1 MRPLVYHSVALR
13 DIFFVTLGVAAVTE
27 LAIQVGTRSGGERD
41 PSYVWMI
48 VGSALGLVLAFRAA
62 GSGAHLPGPSWTAPA
77 VGIALMCAGMLLRY
91 WSVRTLGRF
100 FTVTVDVGADHELV
114 DTGPYARVRH
124 PSYTGML
131 VVYLGAGVAL
141 DSWLSV
147 AAAVV
152 PPAAAVVNR
161 IRHEERLLRTR
172 LGARY
177 VDYADR
183 TRRLEEKWIKWSMGV
198 PLVVL
203 SSPYRSLLQ
212 PFLDYAGRSFTSPP
226 KPP

>member
-1 MRPLVYHSVALR
+1 MRPLVFHGGLAAYAFYGALG
-13 DIFFVTLGVAAVTE
+13 TWGVGETV
-27 LAIQVGTRSGGERD
+27 LQVRTRTGERD

-62 GSGAHLPGPSWTAPA
+62 GSVAHLPGPSWTAPA
-77 VGIALMCAGMLLRY
+77 VGVALMCAGMLLRY

-100 FTVTVDVGADHELV
+100 FTVTVEVGADHELV
-114 DTGPYARVRH
+114 DSGPYALLRH

-131 VVYLGAGVAL
+131 IVYLGAGVAL

-147 AAAVV
+147 AAAVL

-183 TRRLEEKWIKWSMGV
+183 TRRLV
-198 PLVVL
+198 P
-203 SSPYRSLLQ
+203 
-212 PFLDYAGRSFTSPP
+212 GIW
-226 KPP
+226 

>member
-1 MRPLVYHSVALR
+1 MRPLVFHGGLAAYAFYAALG
-13 DIFFVTLGVAAVTE
+13 IWGAGEGFL
-27 LAIQVGTRSGGERD
+27 QVRTRAGERD

-48 VGSALGLVLAFRAA
+48 AGSVVGLVLAFRAA
-62 GSGAHLPGPSWTAPA
+62 GDDVRLPGPAWTAPA
-77 VGIALMCAGMLLRY
+77 VGVALMCAGMLLRY

-114 DTGPYARVRH
+114 DTGPYARLRH

-161 IRHEERLLRTR
+161 IRMRSGCCGPGSENGTS
-172 LGARY
+172 
-177 VDYADR
+177 
-183 TRRLEEKWIKWSMGV
+183 SMRAGPDASFRGSGEV
-198 PLVVL
+198 GEPAGNGTPL
-203 SSPYRSLLQ
+203 
-212 PFLDYAGRSFTSPP
+212 A
-226 KPP
+226 

>member
-1 MRPLVYHSVALR
+1 MRPLVFHGGLAAYAFYAALG
-13 DIFFVTLGVAAVTE
+13 IWGAGEAV
-27 LAIQVGTRSGGERD
+27 LQVRTRAGERD

-48 VGSALGLVLAFRAA
+48 VGSVVGLVLAFRAV
-62 GSGAHLPGPSWTAPA
+62 GHGARLPGPAWTAPA
-77 VGIALMCAGMLLRY
+77 VGVALMCAGMLLRY

-100 FTVTVDVGADHELV
+100 FTVTVEVGADHELV

-172 LGARY
+172 LGERY
-177 VDYADR
+177 VVYASR
-183 TRRLEEKWIKWSMGV
+183 TRRLVPGV
-198 PLVVL
+198 W
-203 SSPYRSLLQ
+203 
-212 PFLDYAGRSFTSPP
+212 
-226 KPP
+226 